1 MTEPLQP
8 PNQPPSPSGY
18 GHLPGPPQQGYG
30 YPPQGPNPY
39 AQQPPTAPQQPVQQP
54 PTVPQHL
61 SQQGG
66 YAFPPAGPG
75 TPPGPPAPG
84 GPGRRKGAVVVAA
97 AVAGVL
103 VLGTGGYFAFLS
115 DDGGDKKP
123 AAQGSAPADP
133 KPSGSPSVD
142 KGDGSGNGMGEQT
155 DLNAGR
161 KPGEDK
167 ALWFKTAKLQAA
179 GTTGIPAP
187 AMWVVGD
194 TVVKTVGRSVVAYAV
209 TDGKERWKTDF
220 KTDIC
225 GFADQTTPD
234 GKTVLTV
241 KDGEG
246 SNATCNQM
254 KLFDLKAG
262 KEGWTKELA
271 KENLFDGGGSVAMS
285 LTGDVFVVNRLANTT
300 VHKLSTGDKLFSGA
314 VPEGCQPSQYAAG
327 NGKLLGIAL
336 CMDEDKT
343 VEIQDA
349 DPVTGKKT
357 WAYRLPKGFR
367 VTSVLSVSP
376 IVLDISNRD
385 LNNAD
390 ASKRAIISLTPDGK
404 KRASMSAEGSFE
416 TNCNAG
422 SSDNLQGCG
431 NSVVD
436 GDTLYLRTT
445 TTKGTDNEVVAFDL
459 ATGKAKWRQKAGD
472 KRNWYPVK
480 AAGGQLIAY
489 RAGALDEPGEV
500 VSMAAA
506 GGAPK
511 TLLRMPSGPSAKI
524 ESSMTTFQVRAF
536 EDGRYFTS
544 ATSLVGNSTEE
555 RLLMVF
561 GK

>member
-1 MTEPLQP
+1 MTEPPQP

-30 YPPQGPNPY
+30 YPQQGSNPY
-39 AQQPPTAPQQPVQQP
+39 AQQPPT
-54 PTVPQHL
+54 VPQPL
-61 SQQGG
+61 AQQGG
-66 YAFPPAGPG
+66 YGFPPPGPG
-75 TPPGPPAPG
+75 TPPGPPAPSG
-84 GPGRRKGAVVVAA
+84 RGGRRKGAVVVAA

-103 VLGTGGYFAFLS
+103 VLGTGAWFAFLS
-115 DDGGDKKP
+115 DDDGAKKP

-133 KPSGSPSVD
+133 KPAGSPSVD

-167 ALWFKTAKLQAA
+167 ALWLKTAKLLAD
-179 GTTGIPAP
+179 GGTGIPAP

-194 TVVKTVGRSVVAYAV
+194 SVVKTVGKSVTAYAV
-209 TDGKERWKTDF
+209 TDGKEKWKLDF
-220 KTDIC
+220 KTEIC
-225 GFADQTTPD
+225 GWADQTTAD
-234 GKTVLTV
+234 GKTVLTI

-254 KLFDLKAG
+254 KLIDLKAG

-271 KENLFDGGGSVAMS
+271 KENLFDGSGSVSMS

-300 VHKLSTGDKLFSGA
+300 VHKLATGDKLFSGA
-314 VPEGCQPSQYAAG
+314 VPEGCQPTQYAAG

-336 CMDEDKT
+336 CMDDDKT
-343 VEIQDA
+343 IEIQDA

-357 WAYRLPKGFR
+357 WAYRLPKGWR
-367 VTSVLSVSP
+367 VGSVLSVSP

-390 ASKRAIISLTPDGK
+390 DSKRAIISLTPDGK

-416 TNCNAG
+416 TNCNA
-422 SSDNLQGCG
+422 SRSDNLQGCG

-445 TTKGTDNEVVAFDL
+445 TSKGTDNEVVAFDL
-459 ATGKAKWRQKAGD
+459 ATGKAKWRHKAGD

-489 RAGALDEPGEV
+489 RAGALREPGEI

-506 GGAPK
+506 GGQPK
-511 TLLRMPSGPSAKI
+511 TLLRMPSGPSANI
-524 ESSMTTFQVRAF
+524 ESSMVTFQARAF

-544 ATSLVGNSTEE
+544 ATTLTGNNTEE

>member
-1 MTEPLQP
+1 MTEPPQP

-18 GHLPGPPQQGYG
+18 GHLPGPPQPGYG

-39 AQQPPTAPQQPVQQP
+39 AQQPPT
-54 PTVPQHL
+54 VPQPL
-61 SQQGG
+61 AQQGG
-66 YAFPPAGPG
+66 YGFPPPGPG
-75 TPPGPPAPG
+75 MPPGPPAPG
-84 GPGRRKGAVVVAA
+84 GQGGRRKGAVIVAA

-103 VLGTGGYFAFLS
+103 VLGTGAWFTFLS
-115 DDGGDKKP
+115 DDDSKKP
-123 AAQGSAPADP
+123 AAQPSAPADP
-133 KPSGSPSVD
+133 KPAGSPSVD

-167 ALWFKTAKLQAA
+167 VLWLKTAKLLAD
-179 GTTGIPAP
+179 GDTGIPAP
-187 AMWVVGD
+187 AMWVAGD
-194 TVVKTVGRSVVAYAV
+194 SVVKTVGKSVIAYAV
-209 TDGKERWKTDF
+209 TDGKEKWKVDF
-220 KTDIC
+220 KTEIC
-225 GFADQTTPD
+225 GWADQTTAD
-234 GKTVLTV
+234 GKTVLAV

-271 KENLFDGGGSVAMS
+271 KENLFDGGGSVSIA
-285 LTGDVFVVNRLANTT
+285 LTGDVFAVNRMATTT
-300 VHKLSTGDKLFSGA
+300 VHKLATGDKLFSGA
-314 VPEGCQPSQYAAG
+314 APEGCQPSQYAAG

-336 CMDEDKT
+336 CMDADKT
-343 VEIQDA
+343 IEIQDA

-357 WAYRLPKGFR
+357 WSYRLPKGFR

-390 ASKRAIISLTPDGK
+390 DNKRAIISLTPDGK

-416 TNCNAG
+416 TNCNASG
-422 SSDNLQGCG
+422 SDNLQGCG

-445 TTKGTDNEVVAFDL
+445 TSKGTDNEVVAFDL

-480 AAGGQLIAY
+480 AANGQLIAY
-489 RAGALDEPGEV
+489 RAGALREPGEI

-506 GGAPK
+506 GGQPK
-511 TLLRMPSGPSAKI
+511 TLLRMPSGPSANI
-524 ESSMTTFQVRAF
+524 ESSMVTFQVRAF

-544 ATSLVGNSTEE
+544 ATRLNGNNTEE